1 MKRRWEAFFEG
12 QRLHLVAL
20 LGLLGGVALTGSWDA
35 RREGGLWGLSTD
47 AWFALAIAS
56 PIVHQVYVWVC
67 WRLELHGGHLTRRLG
82 PKAFYLFGLGF
93 AILISLRPALL
104 ACLAAAN
111 ANTLDLSPALR
122 IALTLVLALPAVYL
136 GYSVKRYFGFRRAF
150 GIDHFEASWRE
161 KPYVRQGI
169 FRFASNAM
177 YVFGFFSL
185 WAIAVGFAS
194 AAALVVAA
202 FSHLY
207 IWVHYFGTERPD
219 MRRIYGSPA
228 AQGRGSEA
236 G

>member
-1 MKRRWEAFFEG
+1 MTKRWVAFFEG

-20 LGLLGGVALTGSWDA
+20 LVLLGGVALTGRWEA

-47 AWFALAIAS
+47 AWFTLAIAS
-56 PIVHQVYVWVC
+56 PIAHQVYVWVC

-82 PKAFYLFGLGF
+82 PRAFDLYGLGF

-104 ACLAAAN
+104 VCLAAAN
-111 ANTLDLSPALR
+111 ANTVDLAPGLR
-122 IALTLVLALPAVYL
+122 IALTFLLAGPAVYL

-161 KPYVRQGI
+161 KPIVRQGI
-169 FRFASNAM
+169 FRFTSNAM
-177 YVFGFFSL
+177 YIFGFFSL

-207 IWVHYFGTERPD
+207 IWVHYLGTERPD
-219 MRRIYGSPA
+219 MRRIYASTATDGHE
-228 AQGRGSEA
+228 SEA